1 MADGRLRGPRH
12 EVTGFDVEAEARLDV
27 ETLAIVRRS
36 PGRPRSE
43 ASREAVLA
51 AASAL
56 LDEVGC
62 AALTIEGVAARAGV
76 GKSTIYRWWPT
87 KGAIIIEAFLASISP
102 AIAFRTTA
110 SARADLKRQLRSVV
124 RAYNGKDGRTVR
136 DLIALGQS
144 DPAMLMAF
152 TEGYIEP
159 RRRLARTV
167 LDRARANGEIDQAA
181 DLDEVVDGL
190 YGPIFTR
197 LLFRHAPL
205 TEDFIEH
212 HVEIVLNGLGPG
224 IED

>member
-1 MADGRLRGPRH
+1 MAADGRLKGQRH
-12 EVTGFDVEAEARLDV
+12 EVMVPDVEAHARSNV
-27 ETLAIVRRS
+27 QAPATVRRR

-43 ASREAVLA
+43 ASREAILA

-62 AALTIEGVAARAGV
+62 AALTIEGIAARAGA
-76 GKSTIYRWWPT
+76 GKRTIYRWWPT
-87 KGAIIIEAFLASISP
+87 KGAIVIEAFLASISP
-102 AIAFRTTA
+102 DIVFRTTA

-124 RAYNGKDGRTVR
+124 RTYNGKDGRTVR

-144 DPAMLMAF
+144 DTAMLKDF
-152 TEGYIEP
+152 VDGYIEP

-167 LDRARANGEIDQAA
+167 LDRARANGEINQTA
-181 DLDEVVDGL
+181 DLDEVIDGL

-205 TEDFIEH
+205 TENFIER
-212 HVEIVLNGLGPG
+212 HVEIVLNGLDPSST
-224 IED
+224 